1 MSLQAAEQELE
12 GEPQPADDRALLKR
26 LARACRSGAVAI
38 EPDMN
43 RLRHI
48 HSPVLSQADGNQWL
62 LGGLAVAGGLWWRLG
77 WHWAAAAAPLWL
89 LLYLGVGR
97 RTIRRRLMQRIDRRL
112 DDPLAWNMRG
122 EFGGVG
128 LHERSTDRRCA
139 APDEDWRS
147 LARSLRR
154 QTEALR

>member
-38 EPDMN
+38 EPDMK

-77 WHWAAAAAPLWL
+77 LHWAAAAAPLWL

-112 DDPLAWNMRG
+112 DDPLAWNKLW

-128 LHERSTDRRCA
+128 LHDTFSGRRCA

-147 LARSLRR
+147 FARALSG
-154 QTEALR
+154 QKEAPR